1 MILAEHLETWG
12 WGVRLDHHWFAK
24 TRSFARAGLRN
35 DGPVYLAALTYV
47 LICMAYIFAR
57 GSFEPAQ
64 FWATAIV
71 YAQVWWQQYGLFF
84 PLILAGIGWAHITL
98 RLSQRRR
105 LAYRIMFGPERIG
118 RLLAGIVL
126 LSVMVP
132 FHTAFNAVKT
142 LVPLDQGFAFD
153 RFFADLDKT
162 LFFGAD
168 PFALLYAAGKPEW
181 LLRAL
186 ELNYSNFW
194 FVICFGMVYWVAVSP
209 RLDGIRVRYFVS
221 FLLTWA
227 IVGNVLATIFSSAG
241 PVYYG
246 HVTGDYARFADQV
259 AFLATTADEVGSAAR
274 YQTYLWEMYVVG
286 QSRAGNRH
294 LRLPEHAP
302 RTDHDERPV
311 PARAQARVDAVGVA
325 LHRDPPRQ
333 LGLSRLALCGGR
345 DRLDR
350 PCRRHLLGR
359 PKSDERE
366 MDLAPGQDDVGRRRR
381 RQPPRLRRSS

>member
-1 MILAEHLETWG
+1 
-12 WGVRLDHHWFAK
+12 
-24 TRSFARAGLRN
+24 
-35 DGPVYLAALTYV
+35 
-47 LICMAYIFAR
+47 
-57 GSFEPAQ
+57 
-64 FWATAIV
+64 
-71 YAQVWWQQYGLFF
+71 
-84 PLILAGIGWAHITL
+84 
-98 RLSQRRR
+98 
-105 LAYRIMFGPERIG
+105 MFGPERIG

-142 LVPLDQGFAFD
+142 LVPLDQGFVFD

-221 FLLTWA
+221 FLLTWG

-246 HVTGDYARFADQV
+246 HVTGDYAGSPSRSHSLRPQRTR
-259 AFLATTADEVGSAAR
+259 LARRRATRPISGRCT
-274 YQTYLWEMYVVG
+274 
-286 QSRAGNRH
+286 SRATRAW
-294 LRLPEHAP
+294 E
-302 RTDHDERPV
+302 
-311 PARAQARVDAVGVA
+311 PASPPSRACT
-325 LHRDPPRQ
+325 
-333 LGLSRLALCGGR
+333 SR
-345 DRLDR
+345 
-350 PCRRHLLGR
+350 
-359 PKSDERE
+359 
-366 MDLAPGQDDVGRRRR
+366 
-381 RQPPRLRRSS
+381 

>member
-1 MILAEHLETWG
+1 
-12 WGVRLDHHWFAK
+12 VRLDHLWFAK

-35 DGPVYLAALTYV
+35 DRPIYLAALTYV
-47 LICMAYIFAR
+47 LTCMIYIFAR

-64 FWATAIV
+64 LWVTATI
-71 YAQVWWQQYGLFF
+71 YAQIWWQQYGFFF

-105 LAYRIMFGPERIG
+105 LAYRVMFGPERIG

-132 FHTAFNAVKT
+132 FHTVFNTMKT

-153 RFFADLDKT
+153 RFFADLDKM

-168 PFALLYAAGKPEW
+168 PFALLYAPGKPEW

-246 HVTGDYARFADQV
+246 HVTGDYTRFAEQV
-259 AFLATTADEVGSAAR
+259 AFLTTTVDEVGSAAR
-274 YQTYLWEMYVVG
+274 YQTYLWDMYVSGNPGLGTGISAFPSMHIALITMNVMFLRELKPAWTPWAWLYTAVLLVSSVYLG
-286 QSRAGNRH
+286 WHYAVDGIASIGLGVVIYWAVRKAMSVKWTWRRAN
-294 LRLPEHAP
+294 AI
-302 RTDHDERPV
+302 
-311 PARAQARVDAVGVA
+311 AVG
-325 LHRDPPRQ
+325 
-333 LGLSRLALCGGR
+333 
-345 DRLDR
+345 
-350 PCRRHLLGR
+350 
-359 PKSDERE
+359 DEG
-366 MDLAPGQDDVGRRRR
+366 AAA
-381 RQPPRLRRSS
+381 